1 MEAFV
6 SRGKGL
12 KFTSEIPSEDRLQYL
27 DVLVKFEPNHVCW
40 SYSPRA
46 GKPLLNYASDH
57 SRLVKNGIVVAC
69 FRAALL
75 KSCCHSVDQAFRL
88 QVSRLQEAGYPL
100 SVLRASCE
108 RVLKTLRHNTQVVAE
123 GEQAEDR
130 PKISVIPYVH
140 GLSHRLKKVA
150 QNFEVKVVFSAKN
163 KISSVCPSVKRK
175 FEGKNEVMKV
185 CTIAHKR
192 PFVDCT
198 KNVVYQI
205 PLDKCERVLYIGQTG
220 RCLNIRLMEHASS
233 LKGRPFTHLATHCKE
248 CGCTPLF
255 DKTVVLFTHH
265 NQTSREIVE
274 AFHISKHKTKC
285 VSHPSVAL
293 LDKEIEML
301 SCNV

>member
-1 MEAFV
+1 MIWRDILDLIWRHIHETYTWVGKSLWFVAILGPWLYRCANKRGRRRNQHGQAHSNNWNPTEENERPTHPQTRAPPSQNSPHITHSTRDVVFV
-6 SRGKGL
+6 S
-12 KFTSEIPSEDRLQYL
+12 
-27 DVLVKFEPNHVCW
+27 
-40 SYSPRA
+40 
-46 GKPLLNYASDH
+46 
-57 SRLVKNGIVVAC
+57 
-69 FRAALL
+69 
-75 KSCCHSVDQAFRL
+75 
-88 QVSRLQEAGYPL
+88 
-100 SVLRASCE
+100 
-108 RVLKTLRHNTQVVAE
+108 
-123 GEQAEDR
+123 
-130 PKISVIPYVH
+130 
-140 GLSHRLKKVA
+140 
-150 QNFEVKVVFSAKN
+150 
-163 KISSVCPSVKRK
+163 KISSVCPNVKRK
-175 FEGKNEVMKV
+175 IEGKNEVMKV

-192 PFVDCT
+192 PFVECT

-301 SCNV
+301 SCNVWFRHVIEACAMRDVKTTLGRWRAGPWAHRSFALFNKISAARARPSVPVPSPSSPVCASVKPWIDSN